1 LVGSLDCGIVGWDFF
16 NLPTTNYLT
25 FQQLEVFVVQLL
37 FAIIRIVC
45 RRVVCPDISFPMSR
59 KEELLKFGKRLRELR
74 HHKGYSQEK
83 LAEIASLHRN
93 YIGMIERGERN
104 VTLLNIKKLARALNI
119 ETKELF
125 D

>member
-1 LVGSLDCGIVGWDFF
+1 MSQNKKTKKSCKPAFICV
-16 NLPTTNYLT
+16 
-25 FQQLEVFVVQLL
+25 LL
-37 FAIIRIVC
+37 SVFAITPIVC
-45 RRVVCPDISFPMSR
+45 RRVVCPDISFFMSR
-59 KEELLKFGKRLRELR
+59 KEELLKFGKKLREIR
-74 HHKGYSQEK
+74 RQKGYSQEK

-119 ETKELF
+119 ETKDFF